1 MDPVFVKL
9 NVKQEAEL
17 LVLRAPVSFG
27 PALDTLGEIRV
38 RERVVDARPIAFAL
52 IFCTTQEQVDA
63 AAAAVASQMAPDG
76 KLWFAYPKQSSKR
89 LRCDFNRDTG
99 WSALGAHGFEGVR
112 QISIDEDW
120 TALRFRRATA
130 IKTLRRAPS
139 RALSAEGRARVKAAA
154 KKK

>member
-1 MDPVFVKL
+1 VDPVFAKL
-9 NVKQEAEL
+9 NVKEEAEL
-17 LVLRAPVSFG
+17 LVLQAPVSFRA
-27 PALDTLGEIRV
+27 ALDTLGAIRL
-38 RERVVDARPIAFAL
+38 RERVASARPIAFAL
-52 IFCTTQEQVDA
+52 IFCTTQEQVDTA
-63 AAAAVASQMAPDG
+63 AATVASQMAPDG

-89 LRCDFNRDTG
+89 FHCDFNRDTG
-99 WSALGAHGFEGVR
+99 WSALGALGFEGVR

-120 TALRFRRATA
+120 TALRFRRVAA